1 MNNRKIE
8 KGDVT
13 MIYSKP
19 EVVVAKA
26 VAAIKGFVK
35 GSTYVL
41 DNASGIKTLTPHA
54 YESDE

>member
-1 MNNRKIE
+1 
-8 KGDVT
+8 

-26 VAAIKGFVK
+26 VAVIKGSVK